1 MSDTKDPYH
10 SEVTYSTELKPILEE
25 TAAAKT
31 IAIGKKGRVSGPPTT
46 VVAAQRPC
54 PHPLRMSGNQIN
66 TTRTVEIPPFDGTES
81 VMVWLRRAKFY
92 LREISEADRPWTL
105 LKALAPKQ
113 LDKALDA
120 GLDADL
126 PLDALCQ
133 RLANLF
139 SQTYSFG
146 DAMDQLQERRLKQDE
161 TLNQLV
167 QDLERLT
174 TVAFPSLGSEDKD
187 NIVLHYFIKALPPSE
202 LSRSLVLQPP
212 GDLRDALHR
221 AERYIRLDSATQGHP
236 KQSYRHHWRR
246 PDLALVRGRLPLRP
260 RFTGP
265 SFSQY
270 NQQGRPFCRP
280 GGRPPYR
287 NQAYTCSHTP
297 STLSITSC
305 NDLHDKATPFYA
317 RLLVNNQ
324 EVNAL
329 IDTGA
334 TVSLVNPRI
343 IPKQLYAIRRPA
355 CPCTQLTA
363 ADGSR
368 MNHIGTVS
376 LDVTLPQSTSSH
388 TFIVT
393 PKLTWDLVLGIDFL
407 ARHGC
412 QIDVKQRTVQFNTK
426 KEEEPMTSAIVFDDA
441 AICAAIQTS
450 VQIPPTSVNH
460 ILSKAG
466 GTDRDRQALKVL
478 LLDFEDVFAWD
489 EYSLGRTNRI
499 RHSIETGSAK
509 PIWQHPRRIPV
520 QYQNEV
526 RDLLDNMLATGV
538 IRPSHSPWAS
548 PVTLVPKKDGKL
560 RFCIDYRRLNAVM
573 TRDSFP
579 LPRIECTL
587 DALAGSQWFSTLDL
601 KSGYWQVEVEPTDR
615 QKTAFILPQGL
626 FEFETMPFGLCN
638 AAATFQRLMQ
648 VVLAHL
654 YPQQCLVY
662 LDDVIVFGRTIAQHN
677 QNLYA
682 VLEALREAGLR
693 LNPQKCQFL
702 RHQVSYLGHE
712 VSAAGIRVAPEKI
725 DAIRSWPTPQTPTEV
740 RGFIGL
746 ASYYRRFIADFA
758 GIARPLHRLTEKGR
772 RFLWSE
778 ECQTAFDDLKA
789 RLTTAPILRLPDVS
803 ADAPPFILDTD
814 ASAFAIGAVLSQA
827 DNSGQ
832 EKPLCFA
839 SKTLSKPQR
848 NYCTYRRELLAIITF
863 IKQFRPYLLGRPFIV
878 RSDHKALQ
886 WLQST
891 KDAEGQLARW
901 QEILQEYKFTC
912 IYRSGKQHANADAL
926 SRRPPNTETRAVNTP
941 RDEVTAVYA
950 SEPTRH
956 HWAVAQSTD
965 PDTAVVYDHLTR
977 GQHRSTDTELRGSS
991 EAAYILRNQWSQL
1004 FIENDI
1010 LLIRDNVTRHS
1021 RVVVPGSLV
1030 QAVLTD
1036 LHAELGHVGRNK
1048 TEAAARQRFWWPHL
1062 RDQVAIFCNTCKT
1075 CATFKAPQQRH
1086 RAPLQPMLTGFPF
1099 QRLGLDIIGPLPFTT
1114 SGHRFILVMVDYF
1127 TKWAEAVPLL
1137 RQDAASVTTAI
1148 FNNWV
1153 CRFGAPLSV
1162 HSDCGANF
1170 DSKLLQDVCDLLDI
1184 YKTRTTPAHPEGNG
1198 QVERTNRTLT
1208 QLLKAFAEEN
1218 RPHDWDKQLPCVM
1231 MAYRTAEHTSTGY
1244 SPFFMLTGRH
1254 FRLPI
1259 DSRVP
1264 EAAPNECNPDDYMWQ
1279 LQELLRTTHNLARDH
1294 LGAAAERQKNYFD
1307 RRIHGTPYQ
1316 LGDLVWRFR
1325 PVPPLALQQSS
1336 SILGKDH
1343 MVS

>member
-1 MSDTKDPYH
+1 
-10 SEVTYSTELKPILEE
+10 
-25 TAAAKT
+25 
-31 IAIGKKGRVSGPPTT
+31 
-46 VVAAQRPC
+46 
-54 PHPLRMSGNQIN
+54 MSGNKIN

-126 PLDALCQ
+126 PFDALCQ

-139 SQTYSFG
+139 SQTYSVG

-212 GDLRDALHR
+212 GDLRDSLHR
-221 AERYIRLDSATQGHP
+221 AERYIRLDSATQSHP
-236 KQSYRHHWRR
+236 KHSYRHHWRR
-246 PDLALVRGRLPLRP
+246 PDLALVRSRLPLRP

-265 SFSQY
+265 NSSQS

-343 IPKQLYAIRRPA
+343 IPKQLYAIRTPA

-426 KEEEPMTSAIVFDDA
+426 KEDEPMTSAIVFDDA

-450 VQIPPTSVNH
+450 VQIPPTSVND

-466 GTDRDRQALKVL
+466 ETARDRQALKVL

-509 PIWQHPRRIPV
+509 PIWQPPRRIPV

-560 RFCIDYRRLNAVM
+560 RFCIDYRRLNAVT

-601 KSGYWQVEVEPTDR
+601 MSGYWQVEVEPTDR

-702 RHQVSYLGHE
+702 RRQVSYLGHE

-789 RLTTAPILRLPDVS
+789 RLTTAPIL
-803 ADAPPFILDTD
+803 
-814 ASAFAIGAVLSQA
+814 
-827 DNSGQ
+827 
-832 EKPLCFA
+832 
-839 SKTLSKPQR
+839 
-848 NYCTYRRELLAIITF
+848 
-863 IKQFRPYLLGRPFIV
+863 
-878 RSDHKALQ
+878 
-886 WLQST
+886 
-891 KDAEGQLARW
+891 
-901 QEILQEYKFTC
+901 
-912 IYRSGKQHANADAL
+912 
-926 SRRPPNTETRAVNTP
+926 
-941 RDEVTAVYA
+941 
-950 SEPTRH
+950 
-956 HWAVAQSTD
+956 
-965 PDTAVVYDHLTR
+965 
-977 GQHRSTDTELRGSS
+977 
-991 EAAYILRNQWSQL
+991 
-1004 FIENDI
+1004 
-1010 LLIRDNVTRHS
+1010 
-1021 RVVVPGSLV
+1021 
-1030 QAVLTD
+1030 
-1036 LHAELGHVGRNK
+1036 
-1048 TEAAARQRFWWPHL
+1048 
-1062 RDQVAIFCNTCKT
+1062 
-1075 CATFKAPQQRH
+1075 
-1086 RAPLQPMLTGFPF
+1086 
-1099 QRLGLDIIGPLPFTT
+1099 
-1114 SGHRFILVMVDYF
+1114 
-1127 TKWAEAVPLL
+1127 
-1137 RQDAASVTTAI
+1137 
-1148 FNNWV
+1148 
-1153 CRFGAPLSV
+1153 
-1162 HSDCGANF
+1162 
-1170 DSKLLQDVCDLLDI
+1170 
-1184 YKTRTTPAHPEGNG
+1184 
-1198 QVERTNRTLT
+1198 
-1208 QLLKAFAEEN
+1208 
-1218 RPHDWDKQLPCVM
+1218 
-1231 MAYRTAEHTSTGY
+1231 
-1244 SPFFMLTGRH
+1244 
-1254 FRLPI
+1254 
-1259 DSRVP
+1259 
-1264 EAAPNECNPDDYMWQ
+1264 
-1279 LQELLRTTHNLARDH
+1279 
-1294 LGAAAERQKNYFD
+1294 
-1307 RRIHGTPYQ
+1307 
-1316 LGDLVWRFR
+1316 
-1325 PVPPLALQQSS
+1325 
-1336 SILGKDH
+1336 
-1343 MVS
+1343 